1 MTAVNQIGWFQIG
14 TDQPEAAERFYGELF
29 GWAFADDETAGAA
42 YRIIT
47 TPGEGG
53 LQGGLANTEGR
64 GPNHAVFSVVVADT
78 EATCRQAEAAG
89 GKVLVK
95 RTTADGLTLAHLLDP
110 SGNQFQIFTP
120 PAG

>member
-14 TDQPEAAERFYGELF
+14 TDQPEVAERFYGDLF
-29 GWAFADDETAGAA
+29 GWTFADDETAGAA

-53 LQGGLANTEGR
+53 LQGGVANTRGE

-95 RTTADGLTLAHLLDP
+95 RTTPDGLALAHVLDP

>member
-29 GWAFADDETAGAA
+29 GWTFADDETAGAA

-53 LQGGLANTEGR
+53 LQGGLANSG

-95 RTTADGLTLAHLLDP
+95 RTTADGLTLAHVLDP

>member
-1 MTAVNQIGWFQIG
+1 MSAVNGIGWFQIG
-14 TDQPEAAERFYGELF
+14 TDQPAEAERFYGELF
-29 GWAFADDETAGAA
+29 GWTFADDEHAGAA

-47 TPGEGG
+47 TPGENG
-53 LQGGLANTEGR
+53 LQGGIADTR
-64 GPNHAVFSVVVADT
+64 GAAPGHAVFSVLVADT

-95 RTTADGLTLAHLLDP
+95 REVPGGLTLAHLLDP
-110 SGNQFQIFTP
+110 SGNQFQVFSP